1 MLGDAQVPLRVAS
14 EVLGH
19 GSTRLTAYTYAHVN
33 ADQKRAAVGVVT
45 QAFA

>member
-19 GSTRLTAYTYAHVN
+19 GSTRLTADTQAHVN
-33 ADQKRAAVGVVT
+33 ADQKRAALDLVPP
-45 QAFA
+45 ALA

>member
-19 GSTRLTAYTYAHVN
+19 GSTRLTADTYAHVN
-33 ADQKRAAVGVVT
+33 ADQKRAALDVVA